1 MELFSKIVNG
11 FDWVLNTPL
20 CYSKL
25 FLPYTPIAHR
35 YFTQKSVTL
44 HKTAGKGLFFTF
56 PDFYGVLYL
65 SIYLLV
71 DSLLACFILNN
82 KSISFLVKTGNTL
95 GTAMYFVKRSGIH
108 VWCMCEVFMCIYCIF
123 NMCVW
128 YMCGICVYI
137 YIYLMCGLNYF
148 YYFFI
153 ENTDFTYCKSITTQY
168 YAYITWSIQI
178 AWIIHPFNICFTA
191 FSLFFRK

>member
-1 MELFSKIVNG
+1 MFPLYTLQSFFGSLPINKFTIFFHWTKKFGKAKEQRECIFKNVAEAYLEPSTMELFSKIVNG

-35 YFTQKSVTL
+35 YFTQKSMTL

-95 GTAMYFVKRSGIH
+95 GTTMYFVKSSGIH

-137 YIYLMCGLNYF
+137 YIFNV
-148 YYFFI
+148 
-153 ENTDFTYCKSITTQY
+153 
-168 YAYITWSIQI
+168 WS
-178 AWIIHPFNICFTA
+178 
-191 FSLFFRK
+191 